1 MTGGRSAMANTV
13 VKSQIELVEQK
24 LASSVRLLN
33 QYLNQVTISNLKE
46 EVEADENDYGLLLSN
61 LRRLAV
67 FCEEGFD
74 ACRIIST
81 TEPFRKAAAER
92 TLYRVYHQCIEEFFN
107 PKHDLWYED
116 SRSAYTGRN
125 SIKYRKAAPESV
137 KQLIASLESDFQ
149 QMREELEFYE
159 TDYVTKM
166 TQSQ

>member
-1 MTGGRSAMANTV
+1 MANMV

-24 LASSVRLLN
+24 LASSVKELN
-33 QYLNQVTISNLKE
+33 QYLNHVTILSLKE
-46 EVEADENDYGLLLSN
+46 EIQGEESDYALLLSN

-67 FCEEGFD
+67 FCEEGLD
-74 ACRIIST
+74 ACRVISG

-92 TLYRVYHQCIEEFFN
+92 TLYRIYHQCIEEFYN

-125 SIKYRKAAPESV
+125 AIKYRKAAPPSIER
-137 KQLIASLESDFQ
+137 LISSMESDFQ
-149 QMREELEFYE
+149 LMREELQFYE

>member
-1 MTGGRSAMANTV
+1 MANMV

-24 LASSVRLLN
+24 LASSVKALN
-33 QYLNQVTISNLKE
+33 QYLNHATILSLKE
-46 EVEADENDYGLLLSN
+46 EIQGEESDYALLLSN

-67 FCEEGFD
+67 FCEEGLD
-74 ACRIIST
+74 ACRVIFG

-92 TLYRVYHQCIEEFFN
+92 TLYRVYHQCIEEFYN

-125 SIKYRKAAPESV
+125 AIKYRKAVPGSIEKLLS
-137 KQLIASLESDFQ
+137 SMESDFQ
-149 QMREELEFYE
+149 LMREELQFYE

>member
-1 MTGGRSAMANTV
+1 MANMV

-24 LASSVRLLN
+24 LESSVKELN
-33 QYLNQVTISNLKE
+33 QYLNHVTISNLKE
-46 EVEADENDYGLLLSN
+46 EVQGEEIDYALLLSN

-67 FCEEGFD
+67 FCEEGLD
-74 ACRIIST
+74 ACQVISG

-92 TLYRVYHQCIEEFFN
+92 TLYRIYHQCIEEFYN

-125 SIKYRKAAPESV
+125 SIKYRKVTPPSIE
-137 KQLIASLESDFQ
+137 KLISSMESDFQ
-149 QMREELEFYE
+149 LMREELQFYE

>member
-1 MTGGRSAMANTV
+1 MANMV

-24 LASSVRLLN
+24 LVSVVKELN
-33 QYLNQVTISNLKE
+33 QYLNHITILSLKE
-46 EVEADENDYGLLLSN
+46 EIQGEESDYALLLSN

-67 FCEEGFD
+67 FCEEGLD
-74 ACRIIST
+74 ACRVISG

-92 TLYRVYHQCIEEFFN
+92 TLYRIYHQCIEEFYN

-125 SIKYRKAAPESV
+125 AIKYRKAAPKSIE
-137 KQLIASLESDFQ
+137 KLISSMESDFQ
-149 QMREELEFYE
+149 LMREELQFYE

>member
-1 MTGGRSAMANTV
+1 MANTV

-24 LASSVRLLN
+24 LGLTVKVLN
-33 QYLNQVTISNLKE
+33 DYLNHVTISRLSE
-46 EVEADENDYGLLLSN
+46 EMQGEANDYALLLSN

-67 FCEEGFD
+67 FCEEGLD
-74 ACRIIST
+74 ACRVIYG

-92 TLYRVYHQCIEEFFN
+92 ALYRIYHQCIEEFYT

-125 SIKYRKAAPESV
+125 AIKYRTAAPPSIERLLS
-137 KQLIASLESDFQ
+137 SMESDFQ
-149 QMREELEFYE
+149 LMREELQFYE

>member
-1 MTGGRSAMANTV
+1 MANMV

-24 LASSVRLLN
+24 LASSVKELN
-33 QYLNQVTISNLKE
+33 QYLNHVTILSLKE
-46 EVEADENDYGLLLSN
+46 EIQGEESDYALLLSN

-67 FCEEGFD
+67 FCEEGLD
-74 ACRIIST
+74 ACRVISG

-92 TLYRVYHQCIEEFFN
+92 TLYRIYHQCIEEFYN

-125 SIKYRKAAPESV
+125 AIKYRKAAPQSIE
-137 KQLIASLESDFQ
+137 KLISSMESDFQ
-149 QMREELEFYE
+149 LMREELQFYE